1 MAATKVFNSA
11 SLAIQIEN
19 GVNSSG
25 ETIYRKKSFNNVR
38 ENANIDDLLAVA
50 KAIGNILSSA
60 TGDSLITEVS
70 TIKEQ
75 A

>member
-11 SLAIQIEN
+11 SLGIQIEN

-25 ETIYRKKSFNNVR
+25 QTVYRKKSFNNVR
-38 ENANIDDLLAVA
+38 ENANIDDLLAVS

-60 TGDSLITEVS
+60 TGDSLITEIS

>member
-1 MAATKVFNSA
+1 MAATKTFNSS
-11 SLAIQIEN
+11 SLIIQIEN
-19 GVNSSG
+19 GVNNSG

-38 ENANIDDLLAVA
+38 ENANIDDLLAVS
-50 KAIGNILSSA
+50 KSIGNILSSA
-60 TGDSLITEVS
+60 TGNSLITEIS